1 MRLTQFSDY
10 SLRVLMYAAEHADR
24 LVTITELAT
33 FHGISRSHL
42 TKVVFHLAS
51 VGFLQ
56 SVRGRAGGIRLARPP
71 QEINIGAVL
80 RGTEEDFRLVEC
92 FDRSRDACVLTPN
105 CRLARGLHAALDAFF
120 QTLDGMTLADL
131 TSGRSAGGV
140 MQTIAFP
147 KHTSKTSRAPSTA

>member
-10 SLRVLMYAAEHADR
+10 ALRVLMYAAEHADR

-56 SVRGRAGGIRLARPP
+56 SVRGRAGGIRLASTPR
-71 QEINIGAVL
+71 QISIGAVL
-80 RGTEEDFRLVEC
+80 RSTEEDFSLVEC

-131 TSGRSAGGV
+131 VSDRSAAGG
-140 MQTIAFP
+140 MQTIAFVKP
-147 KHTSKTSRAPSTA
+147 KGKTNRMAGTP